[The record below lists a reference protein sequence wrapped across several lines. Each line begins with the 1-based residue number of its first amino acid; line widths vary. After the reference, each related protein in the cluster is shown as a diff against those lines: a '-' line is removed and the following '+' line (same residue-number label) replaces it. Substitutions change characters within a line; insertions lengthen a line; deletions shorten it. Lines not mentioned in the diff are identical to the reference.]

1 VTAKR
6 LALVSSMLLLISGLA
21 AAQTYAPVVT
31 MSVTLPGG
39 RVQEMTAAES
49 GLATVTLKDG
59 AEFGFRPTIQDS
71 SPWNRIV
78 ITIFRMPTASSS
90 TTTLGEVELK
100 RGGPAVESKTNPSF
114 KISVPNVSAPAA
126 PTKSSS

>member
-1 VTAKR
+1 
-6 LALVSSMLLLISGLA
+6 MLLLISGLA

-31 MSVTLPGG
+31 MSVTLPDG
-39 RVQEMTAAES
+39 RIQEVTAAES
-49 GLATVTLKDG
+49 GLATITLKDG

-71 SPWNRIV
+71 SPWNRV
-78 ITIFRMPTASSS
+78 VVTIFRMATTSSP

-114 KISVPNVSAPAA
+114 KISVPNVSAPAS